1 MAHPECPPDVL
12 ELADAIASTSGML
25 AYAGHSEADQFIVGT
40 EMGLI
45 HGLQKENPSREFCSP
60 TEYLICPTMKMT
72 TLERVRLAL
81 ETMEYVVTVPEE
93 IRVRA
98 HKALDAMLK
107 VS

>member
-1 MAHPECPPDVL
+1 L
-12 ELADAIASTSGML
+12 QLADEIASTSGML
-25 AYAGHSEADQFIVGT
+25 AYARHSQADASIVGT

-45 HGLQKENPSREFCSP
+45 HRLQQENPGRAFHAA

-72 TLERVRLAL
+72 TLERVLSAL

-93 IRVRA
+93 IGAKARR
-98 HKALDAMLK
+98 ALDAMMA